1 MYWKLTYQ
9 PGPRAVPSGVRQQL
23 IMHTATAMTAAQAEE
38 WGGEELIVDDW
49 ILVEMAGHNYQ
60 SPKDCTPSLIDILTE
75 VKSES

>member
-1 MYWKLTYQ
+1 
-9 PGPRAVPSGVRQQL
+9 
-23 IMHTATAMTAAQAEE
+23 MHTATAMTAAQAEE